1 MHLGL
6 PVRTSL
12 LLLLGWLFAFLS
24 ASEGRADSLA
34 DRILPL
40 VRAHAGK
47 VAVAIKDLGS
57 GQEFY
62 HQADEPMPTASLI
75 KFPVLVEVY
84 RQARE
89 GQLDLQRRI
98 ELQDGHKVPG
108 AGVLTPHF
116 PEGTELP
123 LRGFVQLMI
132 AHSDNTAT
140 NLVLDQVGL
149 EATTA
154 TMAKMG
160 LPETRLNA
168 KVFRRDTSI
177 DPQRSERF
185 GLGSTTAR
193 EMVQLFEK
201 LARGQLVDE
210 ESSKAMWKHLAACE
224 DRTMLVRFLP
234 PGLQVAHKSG
244 AVSQVRCD
252 AGVIRSSAGDLVICV
267 LTAENRDQS
276 WEDSN
281 EAQVLI
287 GRIAEAACAVCLPAE
302 ARGGVAPVLA
312 EGATGSLV
320 ASLQRTLNACL
331 QPSPNLSTDGDFGPR
346 TAEAVRAWQRTR
358 QLEATGRM
366 DAPTWAALGT
376 LVEEGPPPPTPDV
389 VNREPLTREP
399 AESLEGPPI
408 VTAAAWGI
416 ADAAAGGLLWSHAA
430 NERRHPASITKV
442 MTAVVACEMVREH
455 PEWLEEPLVFSRRA
469 DEMPG
474 STAEIREGESVSLRE
489 ALYGLMLPSGND
501 AAVAIGEH
509 LGGRCPVVAP
519 RSEEE
524 GGNAPEEEDSST
536 DPLDRFVARMNRTA
550 VRLGMQDSQFRNP
563 HGLTHP
569 EHLSTVQDLV
579 RLATH
584 ALSLPLL
591 RDVAGT
597 RQRGCEVVS
606 KAGYRR
612 NLLWKNTNQLL
623 GLDGYEGL
631 KAGTTDAAGSC
642 LVACGTRGEH
652 RLVVVTLGADSDTAC
667 YADSR
672 NLFRHA
678 WKELEKSDPRLLG
691 NAEAASA
698 RRSLVVVSPAA
709 RELHQQCLVFDG
721 HNDLPWQV
729 RERGQP
735 SFRELDL
742 AHPQPTMH
750 TDIPRLR
757 QGNVGAQF
765 WSVFVP
771 ADTAQSGQALLT
783 TLEQIDLVHAMVERY
798 PETFQLA
805 LSSEDIERSRREGK
819 IASLIG
825 IEGGHSIENSLNV
838 LRQLYQRGARYMTLT
853 HSATLDW
860 ADSSTDEAR
869 HDGLTAFGEEVV
881 REMNR
886 LGMLVDLSHVSPAT
900 MHDALEVTVAPVI
913 FSHSSARAVA
923 DHPRN
928 VPDDVLRRVTKN
940 GGVVMVNY
948 YPSFVVPA
956 AAERS
961 KAWLELKRRLTDEGL
976 PKQEVDQRLKVWQNL
991 HPMPRGTIH
1000 DVIDHIDHIAK
1011 VAGIDHVGL
1020 GSDYDGI
1027 DALPEQ
1033 LDDVSTYPKITQ
1045 ALMDRGY
1052 SPDDI
1057 RKVLGGNMV
1066 RVLREAERVAGEL
1079 ADQ

>member
-1 MHLGL
+1 MHFGL

-12 LLLLGWLFAFLS
+12 ILLLGWLFAFLS
-24 ASEGRADSLA
+24 TSEVRADSLA

-98 ELQDGHKVPG
+98 ELQEEHKVPG

-193 EMVQLFEK
+193 EMLQLFEK
-201 LARGQLVDE
+201 LARGELVDE

-234 PGLQVAHKSG
+234 PGLQVVHKSG

-302 ARGGVAPVLA
+302 ARGGVAPLLA
-312 EGATGSLV
+312 EGATGPLV
-320 ASLQRTLNACL
+320 ASLQRTLNARL

-346 TAEAVRAWQRTR
+346 TAEAVRAWQRAQ

-366 DAPTWAALGT
+366 DAATWAALGT
-376 LVEEGPPPPTPDV
+376 LVEEGPPPPAPDV
-389 VNREPLTREP
+389 VNRESLSREP

-442 MTAVVACEMVREH
+442 MTAVVACEMVKEH
-455 PEWLEEPLVFSRRA
+455 PEWLEEPVVFSRRA
-469 DEMPG
+469 DETPG
-474 STAEIREGESVSLRE
+474 STAGIREGESVPLRE

-509 LGGRCPVVAP
+509 LGTRCPVVEP

-524 GGNAPEEEDSST
+524 GGAAPEQGESSK

-550 VRLGMQDSQFRNP
+550 VRLGMRDSQFRNP

-569 EHLSTVQDLV
+569 EHLSTVHDLV

-631 KAGTTDAAGSC
+631 KPGTTDAAGSC
-642 LVACGTRGEH
+642 LAACGTRGEH
-652 RLVVVTLGADSDTAC
+652 RLVVVTLGSASDAAC

-678 WKELEKSDPRLLG
+678 WKELAKSDPRTLG
-691 NAEAASA
+691 GAEAPSL
-698 RRSLVVVSPAA
+698 RRSLVVVSPA
-709 RELHQQCLVFDG
+709 
-721 HNDLPWQV
+721 
-729 RERGQP
+729 
-735 SFRELDL
+735 
-742 AHPQPTMH
+742 
-750 TDIPRLR
+750 
-757 QGNVGAQF
+757 
-765 WSVFVP
+765 
-771 ADTAQSGQALLT
+771 DTAQSGKALLT

-825 IEGGHSIENSLNV
+825 MEGGHSIENSLNV

-860 ADSSTDEAR
+860 ADSATDDAR

-1045 ALMDRGY
+1045 ALIDRGY

-1066 RVLREAERVAGEL
+1066 RVLREAERVSREL